1 MKKVTLLFFALL
13 LTTSV
18 FSQGMLNLFGRSED
32 YFKSLSEEKYT
43 EAYNFFDD
51 SFKAKISEDN
61 LKDLWSKIT
70 EKFGK
75 LENVSVVSTKSQ
87 GEYYVVTVEAKFSG
101 DTQNFIMGFNKA
113 DKIVGFFIQPKAAS
127 EGYRLPMYAD
137 STLYKE
143 SEIYVKTPKHQLV
156 GQLVVP
162 KNATNYPV
170 VVLVH
175 GSGPADMDESV
186 GANKPFKDLALG
198 LAAKGIASIRYVKRT
213 LVYAGDF
220 SGAFTVK
227 EEVMD
232 DALAA
237 IQLART
243 TPGIDKKQIYLLGHS
258 LGGMLAPRLGV
269 LAPDL
274 KGLILLAAPARK
286 LTDIIID
293 QNKYMFSLVKDTT
306 DKGKNLLDTII
317 LELAQ
322 TKITQL
328 GTVKPDSL
336 LLGMPA
342 SYWVDLNSYDQVAV
356 AKKLK
361 QRIFIAQGGND
372 FQVTE
377 QDYTLWKS
385 ALEKQKSATVKL
397 YPDLNHLMTTQK
409 EKGNSQQY
417 DIPGNVSSVL
427 VDDLAMWIKTK

>member
-1 MKKVTLLFFALL
+1 MKKVTLLLFTLF
-13 LTTSV
+13 LTTSA

-32 YFKSLSEEKYT
+32 YFKTLSEEKYT

-51 SFKAKISEDN
+51 SFKTKISEDN

-75 LENVSVVSTKSQ
+75 LENVSVVGTKAQ
-87 GEYYVVTVEAKFSG
+87 GEYYIVTVEAKFSG
-101 DTQNFIMGFNKA
+101 DTQSFLIGYNKA

-127 EGYRLPMYAD
+127 EAYTLPMYAD
-137 STLYKE
+137 TTLYKE

-156 GQLVVP
+156 GKLVTP
-162 KNATNYPV
+162 KNVANYPV

-227 EEVMD
+227 EEVLD

-237 IQLART
+237 IELART

-258 LGGMLAPRLGV
+258 LGGMLAPRLGT

-293 QNKYMFSLVKDTT
+293 QNKYMFSLAKDTT
-306 DKGKNLLDTII
+306 DQGKKLLDTVIK
-317 LELAQ
+317 ELDK
-322 TKITQL
+322 TRITQL
-328 GTVKPDSL
+328 GVLKPDSL

-342 SYWVDLNSYDQVAV
+342 SYWVDLNIYDQVAV

-361 QRIFIAQGGND
+361 QRLFIAQGGND

-377 QDYTLWKS
+377 QDYTLWNT
-385 ALEKQKSATVKL
+385 ALGKQKSATVKL
-397 YPDLNHLMTTQK
+397 YPDLNHLMATQT
-409 EKGNSQQY
+409 EKGTSQQY
-417 DIPGNVSSVL
+417 DVPGNVSSVL
-427 VDDLAMWIKTK
+427 VDDIAAWIKTK